1 MGRLKAKA
9 KAKAKARPRSE
20 YDVELL
26 RAVAAGEA
34 EWVEELLEAGADP
47 NTRDER
53 GDPALYHVTPALS
66 AGFVFGEADARI
78 LAALL
83 KAGADP
89 KLDDVALRLAR
100 SAWRMVS
107 SAAEAGDARRL
118 LHMLGLKVEDLGLR

>member
-1 MGRLKAKA
+1 MGRDRKVRVKP
-9 KAKAKARPRSE
+9 RPRSE

-34 EWVEELLEAGADP
+34 DWVEELLEAGADP
-47 NTRDER
+47 NTRDDR
-53 GDPALYHVTPALS
+53 GNPALYHVTPALS
-66 AGFVFGEADARI
+66 AGFVFRDVDARI

-89 KLDDVALRLAR
+89 KLDDVALRLGRA
-100 SAWRMVS
+100 AWRAVS

-118 LHMLGLKVEDLGLR
+118 LHMLGLRSEELGSA